1 MSATLLARPTA
12 AERQPW
18 MTDEYLDAV
27 YALEPDPEA
36 LHLGHAEPRIAT
48 LPLRPLTPATS
59 LGFEVIEFAEAVL
72 NVTLYPW
79 QRVLLIRALELR
91 RNGQYRFRSIMVL
104 VARQQGKTMLASV
117 LATWW
122 LYVDSARNPDR
133 VPPLKF
139 KVVGVAQTLDIAKE
153 PWNVV
158 KVWADPAPDT
168 DEDEELAIE
177 SLQQATARVVDTNGQ
192 LAIVARSRAHYE
204 IRAAKNARG
213 KPAARVL
220 MDEMREQKDWTG
232 WNAVSQTTKSFWN
245 GMLIGFSN
253 AGDSSAVVLK
263 KQRTAGLE
271 DIASF
276 KKYVEDGLM
285 TAEEYANGND
295 VSTGLFEWSAP
306 EGCEKHDVD
315 GILAANPSIGYGA
328 MTVASALSDIR
339 KMTDAGY
346 RTEVLCQW
354 VTALVNSFISVRDWS
369 RLEQAPTAI
378 RPQIETGARTVWA
391 LDTIDRSMTWLA
403 AAVRTKSGKPFV
415 TIRHRQ
421 AGMFWAP
428 DYMEQL
434 AEASGHREVVLQT
447 GPGVVSG
454 EFEEELTKR
463 GLHVHKIDRGT
474 LAMATGRLSDGVRD
488 RGFIIAPSPA
498 ITVAVEG
505 GVVADYA
512 DADVWSRSRSKPV
525 DIAGLVAMTE
535 ALYGLTRL
543 DPPAPPQQSPPP
555 PAARLLPAQEDPG
568 APRGGGGWGEFSASR
583 L

>member
-1 MSATLLARPTA
+1 MSTTLLARPSV
-12 AERQPW
+12 ENRQAW
-18 MTDEYLDAV
+18 MTDEYLDAI
-27 YALEPDPEA
+27 YAVEPDPEA
-36 LHLGHAEPRIAT
+36 LHVGQAEPRIGT
-48 LPLRPLTPATS
+48 PPLRPLTPATS
-59 LGFEVIEFAEAVL
+59 LGFEVIEFAAVVL
-72 NVTLYPW
+72 GVTLYPW

-117 LATWW
+117 LAAWW
-122 LYVDSARNPDR
+122 LYVDSARHPER

-158 KVWADPAPDT
+158 KVWADPDPDT
-168 DEDEELAIE
+168 DEDADLAIE

-253 AGDSSAVVLK
+253 AGDASAVVLK

-306 EGCEKHDVD
+306 EGCEKNDVD

-328 MTVASALSDIR
+328 MTVASAIADIR

-354 VTALVNSFISVRDWS
+354 VTALVNSFISVRDWQQ
-369 RLEQAPTAI
+369 LEQAPADI
-378 RPQIETGARTVWA
+378 RPQIETGSRTVWA
-391 LDTIDRSMTWLA
+391 LDTVDRSMTWLA
-403 AAVRTKSGKPFV
+403 AAVFTRSGKPFA

-428 DYMEQL
+428 AYVEQL
-434 AEASGHREVVLQT
+434 ADESGHREVVLQT

-454 EFEEELTKR
+454 EFEEELDKR
-463 GLHVHKIDRGT
+463 GLIVHKIDRGT
-474 LAMATGRLSDGVRD
+474 LAMATGRIADGVRD
-488 RGFIIAPSPA
+488 RGFIVAPSPA
-498 ITVAVEG
+498 ITVAIEG
-505 GVVADYA
+505 GVVAPYT

-535 ALYGLTRL
+535 ALYGLTRIDPPPVPVVL
-543 DPPAPPQQSPPP
+543 PEPPAP
-555 PAARLLPAQEDPG
+555 RLYTLPGDD
-568 APRGGGGWGEFSASR
+568 GGWG
-583 L
+583 LGPLNL